1 MENINVSLEE
11 FRLLV
16 KAMYQLESITIAST
30 EYTMEK
36 SIERAKETLKEIKN
50 LENINYKF

>member
-1 MENINVSLEE
+1 MQDINITINE

-30 EYTMEK
+30 DYTMQK